1 VLELF
6 GCERLLEDHKPLRH
20 PGPSYQSHMLRSM
33 RAGANL
39 LLEEGQRGLDIRA
52 TEVGRFCEHATRHD
66 EYQRA
71 HSNRCECKSRAGA
84 ILYTVW
90 PLSRGSARVVARGP
104 KPCPLGPL
112 PGLGSSVAALAGGDD
127 NAEARDVRRRVVR
140 GTGIAAVG
148 RKLAA
153 QAGTWTVLCTFRLS
167 NLYGKSVTKNSLRSQ
182 PEPGPRPD

>member
-1 VLELF
+1 VARVQAHWVVSLRAVAEGIQVLELF

-140 GTGIAAVG
+140 GIAAVG
-148 RKLAA
+148 RKLART
-153 QAGTWTVLCTFRLS
+153 GTAVSCTARCI
-167 NLYGKSVTKNSLRSQ
+167 VQ
-182 PEPGPRPD
+182 IV